1 MSSIGVDGSAVARE
15 EQVSDRV
22 LTVPNLI
29 SFARLALVPAFA
41 ILIVRHEDVWALGVL
56 AVSGA
61 SDWLDGL
68 IARRF
73 HQVSRLGQLLDPAAD
88 RLFILVTLLGLAWRE
103 VVPLWL
109 VVVLV
114 GRDALLA
121 GLLPVL
127 ARHGYGPLPVH
138 FAGKAGTFALLYA
151 FPLLLLA
158 ERSGA
163 IGTTASALG
172 WAFAWWGVGL
182 YWFAALLYFVQAR
195 RLLRPEPA
203 TARVRT

>member
-1 MSSIGVDGSAVARE
+1 MARE

-29 SFARLALVPAFA
+29 SFGRLALVPVFA
-41 ILIVRHEDVWALGVL
+41 ILIVQGEDVWALIVL

-88 RLFILVTLLGLAWRE
+88 RLFILVTLIGLAWRD
-103 VVPLWL
+103 VIPLWL

-114 GRDALLA
+114 TRDALLA

-158 ERSGA
+158 ERSGVV
-163 IGTTASALG
+163 GTVASALG
-172 WAFAWWGVGL
+172 WAFAWWGLGL
-182 YWFAALLYFVQAR
+182 YWFAALLYFAQAR
-195 RLLRPEPA
+195 TLLRPHE
-203 TARVRT
+203 VRR

>member
-1 MSSIGVDGSAVARE
+1 VARE
-15 EQVSDRV
+15 EQVSGRV
-22 LTVPNLI
+22 LTIPNII
-29 SFARLALVPAFA
+29 SFGRLALVPVFA
-41 ILIVRHEDVWALGVL
+41 VLITRGDDVWALAVL

-61 SDWLDGL
+61 SDWLDGV

-73 HQVSRLGQLLDPAAD
+73 DQVSRLGQLLDPAAD
-88 RLFILVTLLGLAWRE
+88 RLFILVTLVALAWRD

-114 GRDALLA
+114 GRDVLLA
-121 GLLPVL
+121 CLLPVL

-151 FPLLLLA
+151 FPLLFLA
-158 ERSGA
+158 EMSGPV
-163 IGTTASALG
+163 GTVASALG

-182 YWFAALLYFVQAR
+182 YWFAAILYLVQAR
-195 RLLRPEPA
+195 ALLRPD
-203 TARVRT
+203 RVVA